1 MSDSLDFIFERA
13 NSALITQDFEYAE
26 RLLTNVLKKHPDI
39 LPSDKEKIE
48 NLLARV
54 YGDEGNLEQSLATY
68 LYLYERAPDN
78 IELMLNL
85 GRIYRHLERYEEA
98 LKILEKAQAIG
109 GDTDEVLYSLAKT
122 YKKMGEYAKSA
133 EYFSRAIEVK
143 PDHAHAYDR
152 LGNLYVLTGET
163 DKAIEIDGHR
173 CCLFTT
179 G

>member
-78 IELMLNL
+78 IELMPEPRPYLSPF
-85 GRIYRHLERYEEA
+85 GA
-98 LKILEKAQAIG
+98 L
-109 GDTDEVLYSLAKT
+109 
-122 YKKMGEYAKSA
+122 
-133 EYFSRAIEVK
+133 
-143 PDHAHAYDR
+143 
-152 LGNLYVLTGET
+152 
-163 DKAIEIDGHR
+163 
-173 CCLFTT
+173 
-179 G
+179 